1 MQLAV
6 TSLIPIQSQPQ
17 SGWEVWPDV
26 VADEHLTYMENLIEN
41 HHQFKKHLWPGGDT
55 STPILIYKPP
65 EEEQETRRQA
75 SKNALRPRKPL
86 NKPPLC
92 RNQRRISNCFLITGS
107 TSNSNDQMMEM
118 LSNLSTQV
126 SKLQK
131 ETKLIRQL
139 IKRTKSRTHSKRSAF
154 HSLIGGSHKRQFSHR
169 GCQTDPTEQSTE
181 EVPNKTVPFLL
192 FPIMNNVFVA
202 IY

>member
-1 MQLAV
+1 
-6 TSLIPIQSQPQ
+6 
-17 SGWEVWPDV
+17 
-26 VADEHLTYMENLIEN
+26 
-41 HHQFKKHLWPGGDT
+41 
-55 STPILIYKPP
+55 
-65 EEEQETRRQA
+65 
-75 SKNALRPRKPL
+75 
-86 NKPPLC
+86 
-92 RNQRRISNCFLITGS
+92 
-107 TSNSNDQMMEM
+107 MEM